1 MLNDLITAVLVAFA
15 AVIASG
21 LEGEP
26 FDGAGDGRYLFTG
39 SGL

>member
-21 LEGEP
+21 LL
-26 FDGAGDGRYLFTG
+26 DRIWDVL
-39 SGL
+39 